1 MKVVQAAWEAWNTPM
16 EHAIADM
23 ERRRYEAMRQADI
36 AVLREVLDDLLVCA
50 HSNSATDDKESYLAK
65 VQAGYFRYESISIE
79 EQGTLVLSDVALLRG
94 RMRARGLLNGSPLIL
109 DNRFL
114 AVVRNSGGQWRL
126 LSYQPT
132 PVS

>member
-1 MKVVQAAWEAWNTPM
+1 M

-23 ERRRYEAMRQADI
+23 ERRRYEAMKQADI
-36 AVLREVLDDLLVCA
+36 AVLREVLDDLLVYA

-65 VQAGYFRYESISIE
+65 VQAGYFRYESISID
-79 EQGTLVLSDVALLRG
+79 EQSTLVLSDLALLRG
-94 RMRARGLLNGSPLIL
+94 RMRAVGLLNGSRLML

-114 AVVRNSGGQWRL
+114 AVVRNAGGQWRL

-132 PVS
+132 PVK

>member
-1 MKVVQAAWEAWNTPM
+1 M

-36 AVLREVLDDLLVCA
+36 AVLREVLDDLLVYA
-50 HSNSATDDKESYLAK
+50 HSNSVTDSKESYLAK
-65 VQAGYFRYESISIE
+65 VHAGYFRYESISIE
-79 EQGTLVLSDVALLRG
+79 EQSTLVLSDVALLRG
-94 RMRARGLLNGSPLIL
+94 RMRARGLLNGSPLTL

-114 AVVRNSGGQWRL
+114 AVVCYSGGQWRL

-132 PVS
+132 PVR

>member
-1 MKVVQAAWEAWNTPM
+1 M
-16 EHAIADM
+16 EHAIAEM

-36 AVLREVLDDLLVCA
+36 AVLREVLDDQLIYA
-50 HSNSATDDKESYLAK
+50 HSNAATDDKQSYLAK

-79 EQGTLVLSDVALLRG
+79 EQSTLVLSDVALLRG
-94 RMRARGLLNGSPLIL
+94 RMRARGLLDGSPLAL

-132 PVS
+132 PVR

>member
-1 MKVVQAAWEAWNTPM
+1 M
-16 EHAIADM
+16 EDAIADM
-23 ERRRYEAMRQADI
+23 ERRRYEAMKQADI
-36 AVLREVLDDLLVCA
+36 AVLREVLDDLLVYA
-50 HSNSATDDKESYLAK
+50 HSNSATDDKQSYLAR

-79 EQGTLVLSDVALLRG
+79 EQSTLVLSDVALLRG
-94 RMRARGLLNGSPLIL
+94 RMRARGLLNGSPLTL

-132 PVS
+132 PVR

>member
-1 MKVVQAAWEAWNTPM
+1 MEHPM

-23 ERRRYEAMRQADI
+23 ERRRYEAMKQADI
-36 AVLREVLDDLLVCA
+36 AVLREVLDDLLVYA
-50 HSNSATDDKESYLAK
+50 HSNSATDDKQSYLAK

-79 EQGTLVLSDVALLRG
+79 EQSTLVLSDVALLRG

-132 PVS
+132 PVR

>member
-1 MKVVQAAWEAWNTPM
+1 M
-16 EHAIADM
+16 EDAIADM

-36 AVLREVLDDLLVCA
+36 AVLREVLDDLLVYA
-50 HSNSATDDKESYLAK
+50 HSNSVTDDKESYLAK
-65 VQAGYFRYESISIE
+65 VQAGYFRYESIAIE

-94 RMRARGLLNGSPLIL
+94 RMRAVGLLNGSPLTL

-132 PVS
+132 PVR

>member
-1 MKVVQAAWEAWNTPM
+1 M
-16 EHAIADM
+16 EHAIAEV

-36 AVLREVLDDLLVCA
+36 AVLRDVLDDLLIYA

-65 VQAGYFRYESISIE
+65 VQSGYFRYESISIE
-79 EQGTLVLSDVALLRG
+79 EQSTLVLSDVALLRG
-94 RMRARGLLNGSPLIL
+94 RMRALGLLNGSPLTL

-114 AVVRNSGGQWRL
+114 AVVRHSGGQWRL

-132 PVS
+132 PVK

>member
-1 MKVVQAAWEAWNTPM
+1 LERTM
-16 EHAIADM
+16 EHAIAEM

-36 AVLREVLDDLLVCA
+36 AVLREVLDDQLVYA

-65 VQAGYFRYESISIE
+65 VQAGYFRYESIAIE
-79 EQGTLVLSDVALLRG
+79 EQSILVLSDVALLRG
-94 RMRARGLLNGSPLIL
+94 LMRARGLLNGSPLTL

-132 PVS
+132 PVR

>member
-1 MKVVQAAWEAWNTPM
+1 M

-23 ERRRYEAMRQADI
+23 EGRRYEAMRQADV
-36 AVLREVLDDLLVCA
+36 AVLREVLDDLLVYA
-50 HSNSATDDKESYLAK
+50 HSNSAADDKESYLAK

-79 EQGTLVLSDVALLRG
+79 EQSTLVLLDVALLRG

-114 AVVRNSGGQWRL
+114 AVSREDGG
-126 LSYQPT
+126 
-132 PVS
+132 VC